1 MKAAKTRLFLTTLLA
16 AGSLLIAAPASAGNQ
31 HPDHNPGYQSAHYQR
46 DHGQRGHRKSHRR
59 QHYGKHRGR
68 GHKPL
73 GHRHARPYPHYRHH
87 KHHRP
92 NVIVIPRSR
101 PHYRHHRS
109 SSGFSTITGGVIGG
123 IVGNNLGH
131 GDPVATGIGIMTG
144 AVIGNRMEH

>member
-1 MKAAKTRLFLTTLLA
+1 MNAAKTRLFLIALLA
-16 AGSLLIAAPASAGNQ
+16 AGSLLIAAPASAGNK
-31 HPDHNPGYQSAHYQR
+31 HPGHNTGYLSAHYQS
-46 DHGQRGHRKSHRR
+46 DHGQRGYRKSHRKHR
-59 QHYGKHRGR
+59 YDKHRGR
-68 GHKPL
+68 DHKPL
-73 GHRHARPYPHYRHH
+73 GHRHAKPYPRYRHH

-144 AVIGNRMEH
+144 AVIGERMAH